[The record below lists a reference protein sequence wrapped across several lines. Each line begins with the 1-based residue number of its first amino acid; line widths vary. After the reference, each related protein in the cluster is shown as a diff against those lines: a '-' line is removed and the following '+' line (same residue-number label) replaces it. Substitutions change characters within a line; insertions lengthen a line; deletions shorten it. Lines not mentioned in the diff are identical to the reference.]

1 MGNFGTK
8 YAVSINNR
16 DYSGTGVEGLLS
28 SVIEEDGVDYISNF
42 NKFEAF
48 EKVTAMYKDDMI
60 KNANEM
66 MKKWKSS
73 NVPENQIARN
83 LVVFFQELIQK
94 LVTSVMKKYVNA
106 PSVRFGSRR
115 RKQRKSSFGKKSKT
129 KKRRSSSF
137 GRKGKKGMKKVRA

>member
-1 MGNFGTK
+1 MGNWGTK

-48 EKVTAMYKDDMI
+48 EKVTARYKDDII
-60 KNANEM
+60 KSANEM
-66 MKKWKSS
+66 MKTWKSN
-73 NVPENQIARN
+73 NVPENQIASK

-94 LVTSVMKKYVNA
+94 LVASKMSFGNYANG

-137 GRKGKKGMKKVRA
+137 GRKGKKAGRRA